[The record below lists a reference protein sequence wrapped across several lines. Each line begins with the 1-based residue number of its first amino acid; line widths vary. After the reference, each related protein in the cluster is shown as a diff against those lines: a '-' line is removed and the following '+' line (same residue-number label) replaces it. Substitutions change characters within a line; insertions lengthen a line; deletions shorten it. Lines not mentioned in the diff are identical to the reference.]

1 MNRIKS
7 SLSCTVPN
15 TMAPLF
21 TCIHL
26 YLGTTLLLNVK
37 GCFHLM
43 SFGDLPPVEQIS
55 LITVN
60 RIWWKLFASF
70 AIFNNKILLSLFFL
84 RLILLLNILMACVL
98 ILAFSVCDRVQLTT
112 VSSIQHHPRFLS
124 ILYCQKHIKQPLR
137 VITSKSIFMA
147 ERKIME
153 ISLM

>member
-1 MNRIKS
+1 MG
-7 SLSCTVPN
+7 
-15 TMAPLF
+15 PLF

-26 YLGTTLLLNVK
+26 YLGKALLLNVK

-43 SFGDLPPVEQIS
+43 SFGDLPPVEEMS
-55 LITVN
+55 LTDYGKQNIM
-60 RIWWKLFASF
+60 KAFLASF
-70 AIFNNKILLSLFFL
+70 TIFNIKILQSPFFL